1 MITTK
6 YIDEYIDMYK
16 TGQIELN
23 KERIQLI
30 EWLQET
36 ILNRDDLYF
45 DLNMLESY
53 IAFTKKWYSELEPF
67 QKFVA

>member
-53 IAFTKKWYSELEPF
+53 IAFTKKWYLEL
-67 QKFVA
+67 